1 VGSVLNCLCATEELL
16 HKRYNRNIIVTL
28 LLTVRRTLRAAIDDR
43 AFPVAAAQLW
53 NQRIY
58 KLLKLFCLEQPVQHV
73 TSSSSKQLYVAWP
86 IFLPM
91 GLASFT
97 STQLAPVKAVAYS
110 VRCCVRTCT

>member
-1 VGSVLNCLCATEELL
+1 MGSVLNCLCATEELL

-58 KLLKLFCLEQPVQHV
+58 KLLKLFCLEQPACTARDFIVVRATLRRLAYLFADGSSFIHFYMYTV
-73 TSSSSKQLYVAWP
+73 SSSKSCSLQRKML
-86 IFLPM
+86 
-91 GLASFT
+91 
-97 STQLAPVKAVAYS
+97 
-110 VRCCVRTCT
+110 R